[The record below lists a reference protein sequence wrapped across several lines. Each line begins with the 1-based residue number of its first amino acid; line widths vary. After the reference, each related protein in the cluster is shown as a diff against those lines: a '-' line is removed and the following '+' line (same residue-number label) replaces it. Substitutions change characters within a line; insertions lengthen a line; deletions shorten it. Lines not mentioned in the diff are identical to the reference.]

1 MRMVDPYR
9 SDEIGFRRRFVVV
22 TSAIGFLAGAVFLAF
37 PEIDLEFSR
46 QLQVCPDAKVFAPW
60 CMKNPTIETLRNL
73 FVGVTIL
80 IGIAALVGLVRT
92 LREHGK
98 LFGLAQARWW
108 FLLVILGVGP
118 GLVANVMFKD
128 HWGRARPRTVVEFGG
143 TKHFTPPLVFSKE
156 CHRNC
161 SFVSG
166 EVSSASVPFFAAALL
181 LPQFRIA
188 LLAGGIAT
196 GFVAGLIR
204 IAQGGH
210 FLSDV
215 VFAAIFMALTAS
227 ALHVLLIGLWQ
238 RRGLDEAL
246 EPYLRPA
253 REALEPRLR
262 PLQGALAPYLSSL
275 QTTLAP
281 YVRSV
286 QDELAPYLRSL
297 QGALAPYHRRLQDT
311 WTSVASLRVAN
322 LVSAQDQAR
331 P

>member
-9 SDEIGFRRRFVVV
+9 SDEIGFRSRFAAI
-22 TSAIGFLAGAVFLAF
+22 TTAIGVAVGALFLIF
-37 PEIDLEFSR
+37 PQIDIEFSR

-60 CMKNPTIETLRNL
+60 CMKNPTIEALRNL

-80 IGIAALVGLVRT
+80 IGVAALVGLVRT
-92 LREHGK
+92 LRERGR

-156 CHRNC
+156 CYRNC

-188 LLAGGIAT
+188 LLAGGVAT
-196 GFVAGLIR
+196 GFAAGLIR

-262 PLQGALAPYLSSL
+262 PLQGALAPYVRAA
-275 QTTLAP
+275 QDAWTP
-281 YVRSV
+281 Y
-286 QDELAPYLRSL
+286 A
-297 QGALAPYHRRLQDT
+297 RRLQDA
-311 WTSVASLRVAN
+311 WANAAWPRFADLISVLN
-322 LVSAQDQAR
+322 QAR
-331 P
+331 S